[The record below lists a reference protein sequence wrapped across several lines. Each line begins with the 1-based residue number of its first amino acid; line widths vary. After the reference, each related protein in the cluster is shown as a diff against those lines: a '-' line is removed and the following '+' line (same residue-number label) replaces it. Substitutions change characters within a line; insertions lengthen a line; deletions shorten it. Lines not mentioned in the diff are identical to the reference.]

1 MNNSLVLEYKKMQT
15 RYEKLISE
23 EKELHKEHQ
32 KDVRY
37 FVKHH
42 IFDKEWQEYLERTA
56 CNLASASLRI
66 KIAEEKMEQI
76 RTILFPESI
85 DYF

>member
-1 MNNSLVLEYKKMQT
+1 MTSLILEYRKMQK
-15 RYEKLISE
+15 RYEKLLLE
-23 EKELHKEHQ
+23 EKKLHKEHQ
-32 KDVRY
+32 KDVQY
-37 FVKHH
+37 YIKNH
-42 IFDKEWQEYLERTA
+42 IFDKEWQKYLETTA
-56 CNLASASLRI
+56 YNLSQSSLRI